1 MILRPCAANRAGS
14 RNVLSSHRELVW
26 PGPRRPPVQPCR
38 PRRQGEYFMEAGLQC
53 APAAEAPWPAG
64 TGRGVRTGNGRRDS
78 VTSDPWKAEAGSPS
92 RSRSGRS
99 VIRAEATGKPALRV
113 VRTRPPPDSWRRT
126 IASPERS
133 SASLSASMTTPSSSI
148 RTSGSTVAAPG
159 TACSGRLKCHR
170 RADAGNAGG
179 APAPLTSRESGESGR
194 LREGHD
200 LTGVQVGRLRT
211 GPRMSMGRTPVSATQ
226 AWRSRWVTS
235 CSNTWKSVPAIVD
248 IGRRRDYGFSRSQKD
263 RRAGQIRTAR
273 QQHVRYRWLQFA
285 GRFGGGVPKPGLS
298 QDGDGAG
305 DRTGWPAVIRG
316 RPAAEPVN
324 ACAVPS
330 SEVSE
335 QQPR

>member
-1 MILRPCAANRAGS
+1 MRGQPHGFTERSLKSQRARVARAATSAGSALPSSAAGRVLHGGRPSVRAGS
-14 RNVLSSHRELVW
+14 RGTMAGRYRARGQNRE
-26 PGPRRPPVQPCR
+26 
-38 PRRQGEYFMEAGLQC
+38 
-53 APAAEAPWPAG
+53 
-64 TGRGVRTGNGRRDS
+64 
-78 VTSDPWKAEAGSPS
+78 
-92 RSRSGRS
+92 
-99 VIRAEATGKPALRV
+99 RAEGQR
-113 VRTRPPPDSWRRT
+113 DFGS
-126 IASPERS
+126 ERS

-148 RTSGSTVAAPG
+148 RTSGSTAAPPG